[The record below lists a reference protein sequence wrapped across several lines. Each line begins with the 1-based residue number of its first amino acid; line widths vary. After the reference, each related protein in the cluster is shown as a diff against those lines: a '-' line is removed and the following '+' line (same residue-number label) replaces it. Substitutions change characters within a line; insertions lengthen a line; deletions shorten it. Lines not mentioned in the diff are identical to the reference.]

1 MCPIY
6 CNTYSGCF
14 TASDMI
20 QIFTCEPTGFG
31 KSGVPIKKIGFRGTP
46 EPEKSFSIKEQNAN
60 SHLNRMPC
68 AI

>member
-1 MCPIY
+1 
-6 CNTYSGCF
+6 
-14 TASDMI
+14 MI
-20 QIFTCEPTGFG
+20 QIFTFEPTGFG
-31 KSGVPIKKIGFRGTP
+31 KSDVPIKKIGFRGTP